1 MSIGA
6 SLTRDI
12 GDSELVTTMIAHLR
26 VCDECAKVAMMVTRA
41 CVAGAF
47 IEPTSTSPPVLRLV
61 RHSRAARGDT
71 RASWRTP
78 GRRSSP
84 ADAA

>member
-1 MSIGA
+1 MSIGS

-12 GDSELVTTMIAHLR
+12 GDSELVNAMMAHML
-26 VCDECAKVAMMVTRA
+26 VCDECAKVAMMVARA

-47 IEPTSTSPPVLRLV
+47 AEPTSTSPPVLRLV
-61 RHSRAARGDT
+61 RHSRALRSHT
-71 RASWRTP
+71 RARQRAP
-78 GRRSSP
+78 GRQPSP